1 MWNGWGRWYPRAI
14 GAVVWVW
21 DSAAGLV
28 QDLVASAFFE
38 PCANHH
44 ASAGKG
50 ELANLF
56 CASTSKTYCAS
67 CAGGRDVVQVRSRP
81 LPAPDFSRVA

>member
-1 MWNGWGRWYPRAI
+1 LPADLAW
-14 GAVVWVW
+14 
-21 DSAAGLV
+21 V